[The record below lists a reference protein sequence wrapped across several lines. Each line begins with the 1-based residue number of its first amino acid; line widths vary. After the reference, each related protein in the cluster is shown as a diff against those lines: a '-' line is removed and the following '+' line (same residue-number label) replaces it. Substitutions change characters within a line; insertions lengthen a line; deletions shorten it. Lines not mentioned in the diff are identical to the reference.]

1 MTSKKVYQYSKIPM
15 ALLQVKFCKE
25 SWSSLSNQFF
35 VCQKRLVLCQSLRC
49 SFNFRVPRTAVVEN
63 PKAGSDPMYSTAA
76 ACLANLS
83 ASSLSSL
90 SLSLWSGLSQSSIA
104 RSVWWRRKR
113 VKLVRRAMEQS
124 GLQDHTTHTDRHKHT
139 HNTQCGAVA

>member
-1 MTSKKVYQYSKIPM
+1 MTSKKVYKYSKIPM

-83 ASSLSSL
+83 ASSLL
-90 SLSLWSGLSQSSIA
+90 SVLLRPKTHSNLTQLCIETSVTACMVSRTSCDVVLAAAKALSA
-104 RSVWWRRKR
+104 A
-113 VKLVRRAMEQS
+113 LVSE
-124 GLQDHTTHTDRHKHT
+124 H
-139 HNTQCGAVA
+139 